1 MAYNSRYQYGTSPRK
16 LQPEYEPQVKKYPK
30 KSTARKSPKTEP
42 KKRIK
47 AKAKPKTKRKLKP
60 EAKMMVYVAIGFMI
74 LLAISYRNSVIN
86 EKFAEIKK
94 LKSNLA
100 TLQKENE
107 QLEANIESNLNLKTI
122 EQSARD
128 SLGMQKL
135 ENSQSVYINLPK
147 QDYIEPAAEEINT
160 GEDISIWEKI
170 LNFIMGK

>member
-16 LQPEYEPQVKKYPK
+16 LQPEYEPRVKKYPK
-30 KSTARKSPKTEP
+30 KSTAKKTKVEP
-42 KKRIK
+42 KKRVK
-47 AKAKPKTKRKLKP
+47 PRAKQKKKLKP
-60 EAKMMVYVAIGFMI
+60 EEKIMLYVAIGFMI

-86 EKFAEIKK
+86 EKFAENKK

-100 TLQKENE
+100 TIQKENE

-122 EQSARD
+122 EQSAREG
-128 SLGMQKL
+128 LGMQKL

-160 GEDISIWEKI
+160 EEEVSIWEKI
-170 LNFIMGK
+170 INFITGK

>member
-1 MAYNSRYQYGTSPRK
+1 MAYNNKYQYGTSPRK
-16 LQPEYEPQVKKYPK
+16 LQPEYEPQVKRYPK
-30 KSTARKSPKTEP
+30 KSTARKSPKMEP
-42 KKRIK
+42 KKRIKAK

-60 EAKMMVYVAIGFMI
+60 EVKMMVYVAIGFMV

-86 EKFAEIKK
+86 ERFAEIKK
-94 LKSNLA
+94 LKTNLA

-147 QDYIEPAAEEINT
+147 QDYIEPCSPHSRRCSERVRA
-160 GEDISIWEKI
+160 DV
-170 LNFIMGK
+170 

>member
-1 MAYNSRYQYGTSPRK
+1 MAYNRYQYGTSPRK
-16 LQPEYEPQVKKYPK
+16 LQPEYEPQVKRYPK
-30 KSTARKSPKTEP
+30 KSTAKKAKVET
-42 KKRIK
+42 KKRV
-47 AKAKPKTKRKLKP
+47 KTRQKEKRKVKP
-60 EAKMMVYVAIGFMI
+60 EAKMMLYVAIGFMI

-86 EKFAEIKK
+86 EKFTKIKE
-94 LKSNLA
+94 LKSNLS

-147 QDYIEPAAEEINT
+147 QDYIELAVEEINK
-160 GEDISIWEKI
+160 EEEVSIWEKI
-170 LNFIMGK
+170 IHFITGK